1 MKIEALIERREDTH
15 ARHEDAAVQRIRSQ
29 ASAYPLSLSYP
40 PIFPRTQFTKTIR
53 LTRGPRE
60 YLAPLSLKHEH
71 AGKLPRPLHPEPFV
85 PVPSSSD
92 EPLSNSPILSC
103 HCGPTNHPSPT
114 PAGTCLHHPRP
125 SSLALG
131 SPGDHV
137 GSSRPS
143 LPTCLPACEKVPGD
157 RFQTWRARICCGGR
171 RSSTPPSLIPPK
183 VPAFYQEDAHTELA
197 PGSADQMWH
206 LLPLPS

>member
-1 MKIEALIERREDTH
+1 MVDLYLKIEALIERREDTH

-131 SPGDHV
+131 GPR
-137 GSSRPS
+137 RPRRQFTPES
-143 LPTCLPACEKVPGD
+143 ACLPAR
-157 RFQTWRARICCGGR
+157 RFRESGSRHGER
-171 RSSTPPSLIPPK
+171 
-183 VPAFYQEDAHTELA
+183 
-197 PGSADQMWH
+197 GSAAEGGGVL
-206 LLPLPS
+206 LLPL